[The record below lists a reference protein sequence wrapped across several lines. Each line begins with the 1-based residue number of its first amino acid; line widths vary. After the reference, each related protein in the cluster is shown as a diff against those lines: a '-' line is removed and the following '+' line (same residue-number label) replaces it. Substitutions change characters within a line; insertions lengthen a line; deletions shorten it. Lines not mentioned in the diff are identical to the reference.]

1 MPGHKF
7 KEGRKKTGGRVAG
20 TPNRFPSTVKEVFL
34 QTFLE
39 LQNDPENNLPA
50 FARKYPRDFY
60 PIAAKL
66 IPTEV
71 RQEIS
76 IPEGIKLQF
85 ITDPGCKPI
94 TDDNQTDPGNPDIL
108 GEQSGL

>member
-1 MPGHKF
+1 MADTKF
-7 KEGRKKTGGRVAG
+7 KEGNPGRPMG
-20 TPNRFPSTVKEVFL
+20 SKNKYPSTVKEAVLNAFL
-34 QTFLE
+34 K
-39 LQNDPENNLPA
+39 LQQSPKHNIEA
-50 FARKYPRDFY
+50 FGQRYPREFY
-60 PIAAKL
+60 NIASRL

-94 TDDNQTDPGNPDIL
+94 TDDNQTDPGNTDIL